1 MMKTTSKLLS
11 GVAAFTL
18 SATAFAF
25 PVDLTSVDGRFIN
38 HVGGTNVQGSNTDT
52 ITWGYPSYAQSGYSF
67 AGPNSLPSTIPDD
80 SPFTL
85 GTFTHINN
93 PIGSNGA
100 ITGVDLAVDLG
111 FGGFGDTGSASG
123 TFLFSHNETPNNAP
137 VFAGW
142 VCSSWNP
149 LACLFGF
156 ADWVKD
162 YNYNGPVDDQVIL
175 DDAFATSS
183 DFQLGNNIYTLE
195 LIGFAG
201 ENMSEFFTQEGENT
215 SIDLLARLNV
225 TSVPEPGTIALLSL
239 GLLGL
244 GAARRRKA

>member
-18 SATAFAF
+18 STAALAF
-25 PVDLTSVDGRFIN
+25 PVDLTSVSGSFIN
-38 HVGGTNVQGSNTDT
+38 PTGGQNVNGVGTDT
-52 ITWGYPSYAQSGYSF
+52 ITWGYPSSAQSGYNF
-67 AGPNSLPSTIPDD
+67 TGPNSLPSTIPDD

-93 PIGSNGA
+93 PINSNGA
-100 ITGVDLAVDLG
+100 ITGVDLSVDLG
-111 FGGFGDTGSASG
+111 FGGFGDSGTAAG

-137 VFAGW
+137 VESCLLWLPFAGCVW
-142 VCSSWNP
+142 SITQNI
-149 LACLFGF
+149 
-156 ADWVKD
+156 
-162 YNYNGPVDDQVIL
+162 GPVDDQVIL